1 MPKSPKV
8 NRHRCKYFSQH
19 HKTCAY
25 PLNLRRRRNR
35 SIWLW
40 WTLDVRGLGP
50 RGEFAGVV
58 SKDVPNNAVENSTR
72 TLKHNWYY
80 LRQFSLFVPPRL
92 RHYDSPWTGR
102 KGHNVQKALFSISL
116 KIISEFVLMSNRA
129 AAQAVGSRRWA
140 VGEGVRA

>member
-1 MPKSPKV
+1 MQVFFTIP
-8 NRHRCKYFSQH
+8 
-19 HKTCAY
+19 KTCAY
-25 PLNLRRRRNR
+25 PLNLRRRRYR
-35 SIWLW
+35 SRFLR

-72 TLKHNWYY
+72 TLKHNWFY
-80 LRQFSLFVPPRL
+80 LRQFSLFVPPRH
-92 RHYDSPWTGR
+92 RHYYKPRAWR
-102 KGHNVQKALFSISL
+102 EAHNVQKAIFSISL
-116 KIISEFVLMSNRA
+116 KIISEFVRMSNRA